1 MSLLCASSWHHG
13 FGSARW
19 CVLGGA
25 AGAVFTG
32 GAKMCADPPTRM
44 PVCAA
49 RMAPPSA
56 TTTAVGV
63 IFMVVHS
70 VPLGCVSQP
79 QAVPGLSA
87 PQRERTKTEAAT
99 AFALLPRAPRPTKGR
114 YKPFEYSPQRTPS
127 GTFEPPDLMLTW
139 GGRTPSHRR
148 LNTRRRHYFGSGAF
162 CCDLLPAPVH
172 TKELKGS
179 SAPRFDVSILQIV
192 KSAGSADGQVIF

>member
-32 GAKMCADPPTRM
+32 GAKMCADPLTRM

-56 TTTAVGV
+56 TTTAVGD
-63 IFMVVHS
+63 
-70 VPLGCVSQP
+70 
-79 QAVPGLSA
+79 QAGGAFRSFGVCI
-87 PQRERTKTEAAT
+87 AAT
-99 AFALLPRAPRPTKGR
+99 GRPRSVCSATRENEDGGSDGIALLPRAPRPTKGR
-114 YKPFEYSPQRTPS
+114 YKPLEYSSQRTPS

-162 CCDLLPAPVH
+162 CCDLLPAPVR
-172 TKELKGS
+172 G
-179 SAPRFDVSILQIV
+179 V
-192 KSAGSADGQVIF
+192 